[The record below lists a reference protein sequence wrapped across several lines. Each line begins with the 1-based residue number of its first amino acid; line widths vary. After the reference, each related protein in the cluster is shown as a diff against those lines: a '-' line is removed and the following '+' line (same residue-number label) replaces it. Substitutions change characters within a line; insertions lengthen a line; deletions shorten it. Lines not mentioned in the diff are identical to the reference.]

1 MGFMDLA
8 ATRARVAAR
17 LVGREREIDLVLA
30 AVAAGRDLV
39 LEGPPGTSKTTLL
52 QAITQE
58 WGIPLLLVEGNADLT
73 PAKLVGHHDPARVLR
88 EDYTADNFVEGPL
101 VAAMRS
107 GGFLYLEELNRAPE
121 DALNVLLTAMA
132 DREIAVPRF
141 GTVRAAP
148 TFRVVGSMNPLDDV
162 GTKRLSGGLLDRF
175 CRLAL
180 GYQDEAAERA
190 VVTLRTR
197 GGGLTESLGE
207 RLVADAV
214 ALTRATR
221 DHVDIRQG
229 SSVRGAI
236 DGVLIGAQLALVRGV
251 DDAGDPAYPALVLD
265 AALLALSARI
275 HLDDAADRTVEDVI
289 TELWQDH
296 FILHPA
302 AAEPG

>member
-1 MGFMDLA
+1 VDVGR
-8 ATRARVAAR
+8 TRERVGAL

-52 QAITQE
+52 RAITGE
-58 WGIPLLLVEGNADLT
+58 WGIPLMLVEGNADLT

-88 EDYTADNFVEGPL
+88 EDYSAANFVEGPL
-101 VAAMRS
+101 VAAMRR

-121 DALNVLLTAMA
+121 DTLNVLLTAMA
-132 DREIAVPRF
+132 DREITVPRL
-141 GTVRAAP
+141 GTVAAAE

-162 GTKRLSGGLLDRF
+162 GTNRLSGGLLDRF

-180 GYQDEAAERA
+180 DYQTEEAERA
-190 VVTLRTR
+190 VVTLRSS
-197 GGGLTESLGE
+197 GPLPAGPLGE

-221 DHVDIRQG
+221 EHVDVRQG

-236 DGVLIGAQLALVRGV
+236 DCVLVAAQLAAVRGV
-251 DDAGDPAYPALVLD
+251 QVPDSTDYPALLLD
-265 AALLALSARI
+265 ALMLALSARVR
-275 HLDDAADRTVEDVI
+275 LEDATDRTVEQVL

-296 FILHPA
+296 LVLRPA
-302 AAEPG
+302 AAAPG

>member
-1 MGFMDLA
+1 MDLA

-17 LVGREREIDLVLA
+17 LVGRDREIDLVLA

-58 WGIPLLLVEGNADLT
+58 WGIGLLLVEGNADLT

-88 EDYTADNFVEGPL
+88 EDYTVANFVEGPL
-101 VAAMRS
+101 VTAMRT

-141 GTVRAAP
+141 GTVRAAAS
-148 TFRVVGSMNPLDDV
+148 FRVIGSMNPLDDV
-162 GTKRLSGGLLDRF
+162 GTNRLSGGLLDRF
-175 CRLAL
+175 CRLSL
-180 GYQDEAAERA
+180 DYQDEPAERA
-190 VVTLRTR
+190 VVALRAQH
-197 GGGLTESLGE
+197 GGLSESLGA
-207 RLVADAV
+207 RLIADAV

-221 DHVDIRQG
+221 QHVDIRQG

-236 DGVLIGAQLALVRGV
+236 DAVLIGAQLANMRGV
-251 DDAGDPAYPALVLD
+251 ESADDRAYPALVLD
-265 AALLALSARI
+265 AALLALSARV
-275 HLDDAADRTVEDVI
+275 HLDDAGDRTVEAVL
-289 TELWQDH
+289 TEIWEDH

-302 AAEPG
+302 IAEPG